1 MLAVVVDERAAIAPD
16 QIGIGDS
23 DKLEPSGPEI
33 LVPRMQARSEDFQLE
48 RHPVG
53 RGRHPSVASKWSPS
67 QSGNMGGRVDWRP
80 LGKVYTS
87 AIRATATASE
97 KFLRKIMAAKG
108 QGGAR

>member
-1 MLAVVVDERAAIAPD
+1 MLAVVVDELAAIAPD

-53 RGRHPSVASKWSPS
+53 RGRHPSVASKRSPS

-80 LGKVYTS
+80 LGDLYTS
-87 AIRATATASE
+87 AIRAIVPVIE
-97 KFLRKIMAAKG
+97 NNLRK
-108 QGGAR
+108 